1 MGNNRV
7 HVCKIRGYG
16 LGLYAGLASLIKCSA
31 SQPKIFTKDP
41 TSWFHR
47 QKEKKRVGGGGK
59 VKKLFYLVTLLIAL
73 SKICHH
79 LLENNFLFLFLKNT

>member
-16 LGLYAGLASLIKCSA
+16 LGLYAALASLIKCSA

-47 QKEKKRVGGGGK
+47 QKEKKGGGWREGEKTFLSCHFAHCLVENLSPPSGK
-59 VKKLFYLVTLLIAL
+59 
-73 SKICHH
+73 
-79 LLENNFLFLFLKNT
+79 